1 MRKVRPTPE
10 MLKLV
15 RENQQ
20 LSGFTGYISHETAAL
35 EIDMDAVAESARK
48 RGAQIPQPKRKPR
61 PKF

>member
-1 MRKVRPTPE
+1 MRKVKPTPE

-20 LSGFTGYISHETAAL
+20 LSGFTGYISPETAAL
-35 EIDMDAVAESARK
+35 EIDMDAVAESAK
-48 RGAQIPQPKRKPR
+48 QCGAQMPHPRRKPR